1 MPSSKGSKRNILA
14 GTGPLTPPASDDE
27 AEADRLQ
34 QRRLASI
41 GESTGTSAPSEG
53 AGSLL
58 LGERGVQPLK
68 ASYGDG
74 DGRKENELL
83 PLERA
88 SSDEKKD
95 EYMYTAASAS
105 GSSDLIANTSTSI
118 SCPIS
123 RKQGGQN
130 SATARRPSAGSLSV
144 ASAAE
149 SECNSITQE
158 FFGPALA
165 AFGNGQQQQHQPQSR
180 AAPPPPRRQAR
191 PGLLVKQKTAR
202 NVQNA
207 KTTSFVQTAGM
218 RRARERHL
226 QSQKEGSSGG
236 GGQRSRGES
245 GGSYRAMMH
254 ANGNRMRRASG
265 TSTLSG
271 SGQRNFGS
279 SLNLSALAGGDG
291 NDYVDIDLCDECLH
305 CPSLTALRQSFHESL
320 MYGDGHACSQ
330 AEDETGR

>member
-14 GTGPLTPPASDDE
+14 GTGPLTPPASDDEAEEE

-58 LGERGVQPLK
+58 LGERGVQPLRG
-68 ASYGDG
+68 SYGDG

-95 EYMYTAASAS
+95 EYTAAS
-105 GSSDLIANTSTSI
+105 
-118 SCPIS
+118 
-123 RKQGGQN
+123 
-130 SATARRPSAGSLSV
+130 ARRPSAGSLSV

-165 AFGNGQQQQHQPQSR
+165 AFGNGQQQQPQSR
-180 AAPPPPRRQAR
+180 AAPPPPPPPRRQAR

-291 NDYVDIDLCDECLH
+291 DDYVDIDLCDECLH

-320 MYGDGHACSQ
+320 MCGDGHACSQ

>member
-14 GTGPLTPPASDDE
+14 GTGPLTPPASDEE

-34 QRRLASI
+34 QRRLANI

-53 AGSLL
+53 EGSLL
-58 LGERGVQPLK
+58 LGERGVQPLRG
-68 ASYGDG
+68 SYGDS
-74 DGRKENELL
+74 DGHEENALL

-95 EYMYTAASAS
+95 EYP
-105 GSSDLIANTSTSI
+105 IANTSTSI

-123 RKQGGQN
+123 RQQGGQN

-165 AFGNGQQQQHQPQSR
+165 AFGNGQQQQPQPQSR
-180 AAPPPPRRQAR
+180 AAPPPPPPRRQAR

-279 SLNLSALAGGDG
+279 SLNLSALAGGDP
-291 NDYVDIDLCDECLH
+291 NEHADIDLCDECLH

-320 MYGDGHACSQ
+320 MCGDGHACSQ

>member
-1 MPSSKGSKRNILA
+1 MPSTKGSKRNLLS
-14 GTGPLTPPASDDE
+14 GTGPLTPPGSDDE

-41 GESTGTSAPSEG
+41 REMQN
-53 AGSLL
+53 GSL

-68 ASYGDG
+68 VGNSHEED
-74 DGRKENELL
+74 ELL
-83 PLERA
+83 PFESA
-88 SSDEKKD
+88 CSDEKKD
-95 EYMYTAASAS
+95 EYTATTTN
-105 GSSDLIANTSTSI
+105 NTSGLQQKEAAHHESAR
-118 SCPIS
+118 SPS
-123 RKQGGQN
+123 RKGY
-130 SATARRPSAGSLSV
+130 SARRPSAGSLSV

-158 FFGPALA
+158 FLGPALA
-165 AFGNGQQQQHQPQSR
+165 AFGGGGGQSQPR
-180 AAPPPPRRQAR
+180 AAPPPPRQAR

-226 QSQKEGSSGG
+226 QKESNGGS
-236 GGQRSRGES
+236 RPRGES
-245 GGSYRAMMH
+245 GGSYRAMIGH
-254 ANGNRMRRASG
+254 KMRRASG
-265 TSTLSG
+265 ASTQSG
-271 SGQRNFGS
+271 SWQRNFGS
-279 SLNLSALAGGDG
+279 SLNLSALGGGDP
-291 NDYVDIDLCDECLH
+291 NDYADIDLCDECLH